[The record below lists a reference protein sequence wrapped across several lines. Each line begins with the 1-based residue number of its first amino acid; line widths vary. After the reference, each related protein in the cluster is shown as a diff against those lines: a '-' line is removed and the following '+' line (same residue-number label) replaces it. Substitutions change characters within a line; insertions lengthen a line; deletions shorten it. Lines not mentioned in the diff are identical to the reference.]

1 MADSSPKNDESFP
14 VISKDVSKT
23 ISSNI
28 DTQKFSDN
36 KTIIQVKTN
45 EINDK
50 DSDLVNK
57 EETPVTDERHGAVM
71 GLSQYFRGDFEQENN
86 SYRESQGL
94 KQLKY

>member
-28 DTQKFSDN
+28 DTQKFSVN

-45 EINDK
+45 EINDR
-50 DSDLVNK
+50 DD
-57 EETPVTDERHGAVM
+57 
-71 GLSQYFRGDFEQENN
+71 
-86 SYRESQGL
+86 QGL
-94 KQLKY
+94 IQLIQSPRSSVLRPSAPAAGAGCCLGVARPRCAAPAPPARD